1 MSADTEV
8 PDSYSSITLREPADP
23 DAQATVHDFLDY
35 TEYFPSDLYRSLTLI
50 GKLDTNYREAAQKV
64 HDLTVLYADLPK
76 LDASER
82 PDPVD
87 LRVQISTA
95 LNKAISYREAAYAE
109 AVRLQDISQ
118 RHSSRVSV
126 IIKKLKELPKP
137 PSRDPTPVPLSPQ
150 ALRAAKKTE
159 PEKTPRLTLHVAGGR
174 APRHRQI
181 LVPGSVLPPLGPEDE
196 NWTESEDEVVADL
209 SDIGTE
215 QASRN
220 RKSGA
225 ARIRVQKTPKPR
237 DRSQKTPNPL
247 KIRTP
252 GQFGTNVH
260 SQVAGISTS
269 NALALLTPPPQ
280 DAKPGSKWMPWFKLT
295 EYEMAKLRKQMK
307 KNAIWTP
314 SDTMIRRVL
323 ASTNRGRENYEKTK
337 QQCEENG
344 EPFIDED
351 PVDPTK
357 KVLGPGEVSMDLSPG
372 QTEDLINR
380 GMRLN
385 EAKKQKKAE
394 KALAEAMELEEANKQ
409 LATINSSFANLFDKK
424 HSTPLPES
432 LKMGAPVSTQKK
444 DNRAAARKRKRESDK
459 ETASVD
465 TPAVASSSQDM
476 VQPGPKKLKINHPI
490 APKPVPAKKPSPVKT
505 ATFTTTTTVPLL
517 PPAPSPRKKQPTPAP
532 IPAPVVEIKKV
543 SPPMPVLVQP
553 TAAQTRARR
562 SSVGP
567 KATPETADE
576 AETTAKEK
584 QKENEPPNE
593 REMRPRSSH
602 SAVVAGKAASAEPP
616 SKRNEGRELREKRRA
631 SVVEANSITSSI
643 PEPVQPRTTRAGRRQ
658 APGLVTAD
666 EDGKGKVGISKRK
679 AAPRKRG
686 STSNAAM
693 DDKMKK
699 EDVGDMDEPIDP
711 NEERYC
717 ICGDVSWGTM
727 VACENEECEKEWFHL
742 GCVGLEEIPGRRVK
756 WWCPECRV
764 KLGLDDTKKGVKDE
778 PGRRR

>member
-8 PDSYSSITLREPADP
+8 PDTFSTITLREPADP

-50 GKLDTNYREAAQKV
+50 GKLDLEYKESAQKV
-64 HDLTVLYADLPK
+64 HELTALYGDLPK
-76 LDASER
+76 LDANER
-82 PDPVD
+82 PDPAE
-87 LRVQISTA
+87 LRAKISTA
-95 LNKAISYREAAYAE
+95 LNKAINYREAAYAE
-109 AVRLQDISQ
+109 AIRLQEVSQ
-118 RHSSRVSV
+118 RHSKRVSV
-126 IIKKLKELPKP
+126 IIKKLRELPKP
-137 PSRDPTPVPLSPQ
+137 PSRDPTPAPLSPQ
-150 ALRAAKKTE
+150 ALRSAKKTE
-159 PEKTPRLTLHVAGGR
+159 PERAPRLTLHVAGGR
-174 APRHRQI
+174 TPGPRVPKHRRI
-181 LVPGSVLPPLGPEDE
+181 LVPGEVLPPPGPEDE
-196 NWTESEDEVVADL
+196 IYTESEEEVVAEL
-209 SDIGTE
+209 SDVGTE
-215 QASRN
+215 QAARN

-269 NALALLTPPPQ
+269 NALALLTPPPA

-323 ASTNRGRENYEKTK
+323 AGTNRGRENYEKTK
-337 QQCEENG
+337 RECEDNG

-357 KVLGPGEVSMDLSPG
+357 KILGPGEVSMDLSPG

-432 LKMGAPVSTQKK
+432 LRLVLPGSTQKK
-444 DNRAAARKRKRESDK
+444 DNKSARKRKRDSDK

-465 TPAVASSSQDM
+465 TPVPSSSSKDM

-490 APKPVPAKKPSPVKT
+490 APKPIAKRPSPVKT
-505 ATFTTTTTVPLL
+505 ATVTTTTTVPLA
-517 PPAPSPRKKQPTPAP
+517 PPAPSPKKKQPTPAP
-532 IPAPVVEIKKV
+532 APISPAEAKKPQPPAPTIA
-543 SPPMPVLVQP
+543 QP
-553 TAAQTRARR
+553 TAAQSRTRR

-567 KATPETADE
+567 KATIEATDVAD
-576 AETTAKEK
+576 AAAKEK
-584 QKENEPPNE
+584 QKENEPPKE

-616 SKRNEGRELREKRRA
+616 SKRNESRELREKRRA
-631 SVVEANSITSSI
+631 SVVEAHPSASSI
-643 PEPVQPRTTRAGRRQ
+643 AEPVQPRTTRAGRRQ

-679 AAPRKRG
+679 AAPRKRTT
-686 STSNAAM
+686 TSAAVS

-699 EDVGDMDEPIDP
+699 EDIGDIDEPIDP
-711 NEERYC
+711 DEERYC

-727 VACENEECEKEWFHL
+727 VACENEEVSFFPGWR
-742 GCVGLEEIPGRRVK
+742 LE
-756 WWCPECRV
+756 
-764 KLGLDDTKKGVKDE
+764 LYMLT
-778 PGRRR
+778 

>member
-1 MSADTEV
+1 MSGDTEV
-8 PDSYSSITLREPADP
+8 PDTYSAITLREPADP

-50 GKLDTNYREAAQKV
+50 GKLDLEYKEAAQKV
-64 HDLTVLYADLPK
+64 HELTALYGHLPK
-76 LDASER
+76 LDASVR
-82 PDPVD
+82 PDPAD
-87 LRVQISTA
+87 LRVKISTA
-95 LNKAISYREAAYAE
+95 LNKAIRYREAACAE
-109 AVRLQDISQ
+109 AIRLQEVSQ
-118 RHSSRVSV
+118 RHHKRVSV

-137 PSRDPTPVPLSPQ
+137 PSRDPTPAPLSPQ
-150 ALRAAKKTE
+150 ALRSAKRTE
-159 PEKTPRLTLHVAGGR
+159 PERAPRLTLHVAGGR
-174 APRHRQI
+174 TPGPRVPKHRRI
-181 LVPGSVLPPLGPEDE
+181 LIPGDVLPPPGPEDE
-196 NWTESEDEVVADL
+196 IYTESEEEIVAEL
-209 SDIGTE
+209 SDVGTE
-215 QASRN
+215 QAARN

-237 DRSQKTPNPL
+237 DRSQKIPNPL

-269 NALALLTPPPQ
+269 NALALLTPPPA

-337 QQCEENG
+337 RECEESG

-351 PVDPTK
+351 PIDPTK
-357 KVLGPGEVSMDLSPG
+357 KILGPGEVSMDLSPG

-432 LKMGAPVSTQKK
+432 LRLVISSGTQKK
-444 DNRAAARKRKRESDK
+444 DNRAATRKRKRDSDK

-465 TPAVASSSQDM
+465 TPAPSSSSKDM

-490 APKPVPAKKPSPVKT
+490 APKPAAKNQSPIKT
-505 ATFTTTTTVPLL
+505 ATVTTTITVPLA
-517 PPAPSPRKKQPTPAP
+517 PPAPSPKKKQPTPAP
-532 IPAPVVEIKKV
+532 APIPPNETKKA
-543 SPPMPVLVQP
+543 SVLTPSAAQP
-553 TAAQTRARR
+553 TAAQSRPRR

-567 KATPETADE
+567 KATIE
-576 AETTAKEK
+576 ATDMVELVAKEK
-584 QKENEPPNE
+584 QQETEPPKE

-602 SAVVAGKAASAEPP
+602 SVVGGKAASAEPP

-631 SVVEANSITSSI
+631 SVVEANPSALSIA
-643 PEPVQPRTTRAGRRQ
+643 EPVQPRTTRAGRRQ

-666 EDGKGKVGISKRK
+666 EDGKGKFGISKRK
-679 AAPRKRG
+679 AAPRKRTT
-686 STSNAAM
+686 TSAAVS

-699 EDVGDMDEPIDP
+699 EDLGDMDEPIDP
-711 NEERYC
+711 DEERYC

-727 VACENEECEKEWFHL
+727 VACENEEVRVTPW
-742 GCVGLEEIPGRRVK
+742 LEGQI
-756 WWCPECRV
+756 
-764 KLGLDDTKKGVKDE
+764 LF
-778 PGRRR
+778 

>member
-1 MSADTEV
+1 MADTEV
-8 PDSYSSITLREPADP
+8 PDSFSAITLREPADP

-50 GKLDTNYREAAQKV
+50 GKLDSDYQDAAQRV
-64 HDLTVLYADLPK
+64 HDLTKLYADLPK
-76 LDASER
+76 LDASDR
-82 PDPVD
+82 PDPAD

-95 LNKAISYREAAYAE
+95 LNKAITYREAAYAE
-109 AVRLQDISQ
+109 AVRLQDVSQ
-118 RHSSRVSV
+118 RHRSRVSV

-174 APRHRQI
+174 APKHRRI
-181 LVPGSVLPPLGPEDE
+181 LVPGDVLPPLGPEDE
-196 NWTESEDEVVADL
+196 IWTESEDEVVADL

-215 QASRN
+215 QAVRT
-220 RKSGA
+220 RKSGT

-337 QQCEENG
+337 QQCEEDG

-357 KVLGPGEVSMDLSPG
+357 KVLGPGEVSMELSPG

-424 HSTPLPES
+424 PSTPLPES
-432 LKMGAPVSTQKK
+432 LKMGVPASTQKK
-444 DNRAAARKRKRESDK
+444 DNRAAARKRKRESDR
-459 ETASVD
+459 EAAASVD
-465 TPAVASSSQDM
+465 TPVVASSSKDM
-476 VQPGPKKLKINHPI
+476 IQPGPKKLKINHPI
-490 APKPVPAKKPSPVKT
+490 VPKPIAAKKLSPAKT
-505 ATFTTTTTVPLL
+505 ATVTTTTTVPLA
-517 PPAPSPRKKQPTPAP
+517 PPAPSPKKKQPTPAP
-532 IPAPVVEIKKV
+532 VPAPAVEVKKV
-543 SPPMPVLVQP
+543 SPPAPVLVQS
-553 TAAQTRARR
+553 TAAQTRTRR

-567 KATPETADE
+567 KATTETAE
-576 AETTAKEK
+576 VAETTAKEK
-584 QKENEPPNE
+584 QKENEPPKE

-631 SVVEANSITSSI
+631 SVVEANSSASSM

-666 EDGKGKVGISKRK
+666 EDGKGKVGISQRK

-686 STSNAAM
+686 AVT

-727 VACENEECEKEWFHL
+727 VACENEEVSDYSFL
-742 GCVGLEEIPGRRVK
+742 YFDLY
-756 WWCPECRV
+756 
-764 KLGLDDTKKGVKDE
+764 
-778 PGRRR
+778 

>member
-8 PDSYSSITLREPADP
+8 PDSYSAITLREPADP

-50 GKLDTNYREAAQKV
+50 GKLDADFDEAAQRV
-64 HDLTVLYADLPK
+64 HDLTALYVDLPK
-76 LDASER
+76 LDASDR
-82 PDPVD
+82 PDPAE

-95 LNKAISYREAAYAE
+95 VNKAISYREAAYAE
-109 AVRLQDISQ
+109 ATRLQDVSH
-118 RHSSRVSV
+118 RYRGRVSV
-126 IIKKLKELPKP
+126 IIKKLHELPKP
-137 PSRDPTPVPLSPQ
+137 PSRDPTPAPVSPQ
-150 ALRAAKKTE
+150 ALRSAKKIETE
-159 PEKTPRLTLHVAGGR
+159 KAPRLTLHVTGGR
-174 APRHRQI
+174 APKHRRI
-181 LVPGSVLPPLGPEDE
+181 LVPGEVLPPLGPEDE
-196 NWTESEDEVVADL
+196 IWTESEEDVIADL

-215 QASRN
+215 QAVRN

-269 NALALLTPPPQ
+269 NALALLTPPPI

-323 ASTNRGRENYEKTK
+323 AGTNRGRENYERTK

-357 KVLGPGEVSMDLSPG
+357 KILGPGEVSMDLSPG

-432 LKMGAPVSTQKK
+432 VKMGVPASTQKK
-444 DNRAAARKRKRESDK
+444 DNRAAARKRKRESDR

-465 TPAVASSSQDM
+465 TPGVASSSKDM
-476 VQPGPKKLKINHPI
+476 AQPGPKKLKINHPI
-490 APKPVPAKKPSPVKT
+490 APKPIAAKKPSPVKT
-505 ATFTTTTTVPLL
+505 ATITTTTTVQLA
-517 PPAPSPRKKQPTPAP
+517 PPAPSPKKKQPTPAP
-532 IPAPVVEIKKV
+532 TPAPPVEVKKI
-543 SPPMPVLVQP
+543 SLPTPVIVQP
-553 TAAQTRARR
+553 TAAQSRTRR

-567 KATPETADE
+567 KAAIETAE
-576 AETTAKEK
+576 AAEAAAKEK
-584 QKENEPPNE
+584 HKEIEPPKE

-602 SAVVAGKAASAEPP
+602 SAVVTGKAASAEPP

-631 SVVEANSITSSI
+631 SVVEANPSTSTI
-643 PEPVQPRTTRAGRRQ
+643 AEPIQPRTTRAGRRQ

-666 EDGKGKVGISKRK
+666 EDGTGKVGISKRK
-679 AAPRKRG
+679 AAPRKRNA
-686 STSNAAM
+686 SNAVT

-699 EDVGDMDEPIDP
+699 EEMGDMDEPIDP
-711 NEERYC
+711 DEERYC

-727 VACENEECEKEWFHL
+727 VACENEEVRYLLILCCCLSLTRK
-742 GCVGLEEIPGRRVK
+742 
-756 WWCPECRV
+756 
-764 KLGLDDTKKGVKDE
+764 
-778 PGRRR
+778 